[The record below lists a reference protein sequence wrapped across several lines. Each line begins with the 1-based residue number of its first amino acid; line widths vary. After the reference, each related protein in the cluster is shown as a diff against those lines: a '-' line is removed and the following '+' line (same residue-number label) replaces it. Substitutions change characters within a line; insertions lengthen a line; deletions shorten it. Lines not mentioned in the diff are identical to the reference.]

1 MDDYGRRKDDSY
13 FDRYRDSFDG
23 RGPPGP
29 ESQSRAK
36 GKVAETLYLLLLIE
50 SLDQK

>member
-1 MDDYGRRKDDSY
+1 MDDYCRRKDDAY

-36 GKVAETLYLLLLIE
+36 GKVEKTVYSYHE
-50 SLDQK
+50 